1 MELERIC
8 RLLQQR
14 GEQIIVTKNGIET
27 YHESDEDYYRL
38 ERERL
43 SKSEQWHYFY
53 VRSKKAKL
61 LEREHLATF
70 SDEREGARTFYL
82 WTMRSHYRQKYV
94 HKIRSYLR
102 DTDFDMSPDVAT
114 VERAL
119 GLFLRLHIPKHLY
132 SFENEQKPDSINLE
146 TDWDSGRSFYIDL
159 KGRRHRETLVRP
171 KSIAI
176 SIAFDRVLMLY
187 LFYQEQDALFQSK
200 EIRTL
205 FNEEERLVFL

>member
-8 RLLQQR
+8 RLLKQR
-14 GEQIIVTKNGIET
+14 GERIIVKNNGVET

-43 SKSEQWHYFY
+43 NKSEQWHYFY
-53 VRSKKAKL
+53 IRNKQEQVIEK
-61 LEREHLATF
+61 EHLASYT
-70 SDEREGARTFYL
+70 DEREGARSFYL

-94 HKIRSYLR
+94 RKIHAYLQ
-102 DTDFDMSPDVAT
+102 DTDYDLSPDVAT

-119 GLFLRLHIPKHLY
+119 AVFLKLHIPRHLY

-159 KGRRHRETLVRP
+159 KGKQHRETLVRP
-171 KSIAI
+171 KSIAVR
-176 SIAFDRVLMLY
+176 IAFDRVLMLY
-187 LFYQEQDALFQSK
+187 LFYQEQDALFQSN
-200 EIRTL
+200 EIQTL

>member
-1 MELERIC
+1 MDCRLYQKPHGLWLFESGGIVFRRGIWFMELERIC

-14 GEQIIVTKNGIET
+14 GEQIIVTKNGVET

-53 VRSKKAKL
+53 IRSRQAKL

-70 SDEREGARTFYL
+70 SDECEGARTFYL

-94 HKIRSYLR
+94 HKIRAYLR
-102 DTDFDMSPDVAT
+102 DTDYDMSPDVAT

-119 GLFLRLHIPKHLY
+119 GLF
-132 SFENEQKPDSINLE
+132 FA
-146 TDWDSGRSFYIDL
+146 
-159 KGRRHRETLVRP
+159 
-171 KSIAI
+171 IAHTKT
-176 SIAFDRVLMLY
+176 FV
-187 LFYQEQDALFQSK
+187 
-200 EIRTL
+200 
-205 FNEEERLVFL
+205 